1 MSLKPLILIFQDL
14 VQPSSTP
21 VIPDLNA
28 VIIGPAYDVWDY
40 LDDGSALL
48 LSTAYGTEDGSAASY
63 RPPTVSDSAISI
75 NEGAYPQQSPGARVD
90 PASLRVTF
98 RTPRVILGSTLSTL
112 TAAPVLGAGLTTS
125 SSDRTLIT
133 ITTPAINFLVAG
145 IQPGDRIVLTS
156 SAGQVY
162 VRTVASVGEPNGDG
176 LVASGNE
183 SKLRVTQELPASGSG
198 STQWTYDSTGEFR
211 IERTLT
217 TRDLES
223 PLHVT
228 FPEPG
233 TTKMVL
239 TGGVTL
245 ALNITPR
252 PSVAT
257 PTPTTTA
264 VTRPLSYA
272 QVYLGYRALRQ
283 DLQRVNSATPSDE
296 VSVNGIPT
304 IRGIGKIDARNPL
317 AVGVKLALNNGG
329 NVRIYYWGV
338 SSDDSTGY
346 ANARARMASRGDLYV
361 FTLLTQDINIIA
373 AYKAAFVQQADP
385 TYARDKGVLQRFRM
399 VLGSLALASTR
410 TLVQDTIVGVATAV
424 SGTATGKYRTLS
436 IDDASTGLGLG
447 VTTVLP
453 GDFITFGLAAAAG
466 SDWENRRGTHRIGHV
481 NSSYVSSTTA
491 TNVEVIPGS
500 TRWDDTAAATA
511 DDIEFVIKDAVGNVK
526 ASNYS
531 AVEIATGSGGTL
543 GSITYT
549 RKAVT
554 PVGGPYTISYVASG
568 LSNANAAFAVTG
580 FAIVMTLGSTI
591 THTQLAAAVNAD
603 ATLSALLTA
612 VVASGGS
619 QAVIPASQDP
629 VAPASILP
637 VSGACTAEII
647 ANDTLFN
654 DLVDASATFLADG
667 IIAGDTI
674 DIPIDPNNYD
684 PSAFNGRLLTYRVAS
699 VLSETRLRIAN
710 GVDDDATTAREL
722 PHYYLRDISNR
733 LLDNSAPNAIN
744 YRVRRTLTDDET
756 ITDAIALA
764 QSLRSARATI
774 VMPDRCRVSDLR
786 DGSLART
793 TPTVRTAA
801 GMLPAYYLACCVAGV
816 IAGTPSQMGLTGG
829 TFIGID
835 RLENATDRF
844 TEEQLSLLSDGG
856 FFVCTVATEG
866 ALPECVHQLT
876 TDPTTLETGEVS
888 VVKNLDFIS
897 TGYQQLLKS
906 FLGRYNAIPEALS
919 DIQEAVDTY
928 AAQLKG
934 RYVANIGAPLL
945 SGRMTSLTYS
955 PTSPDTAEAFFEV
968 GIPRPLNNIGF
979 HLVVKR

>member
-14 VQPSSTP
+14 VQPTSTP

-28 VIIGPAYDVWDY
+28 VIIGPAYDIWDY
-40 LDDGSALL
+40 LDDGAALL

-63 RPPTVSDSAISI
+63 VPPTSSAEVITV
-75 NEGAYPQQSPGARVD
+75 NEGGYPQQSAGARVD
-90 PASLRVTF
+90 TASVRVALRN
-98 RTPRVILGSTLSTL
+98 PRVVLGSTLSTL
-112 TAAPVLGAGLTTS
+112 TDAPVLGAGATTS
-125 SSDRTLIT
+125 SSDRTLVT
-133 ITTPAINFLVAG
+133 ITTPAIDFLVAG
-145 IQPGDRIVLTS
+145 VQPGDRILLTS
-156 SAGQVY
+156 SAGQVC

-183 SKLRVTQELPASGSG
+183 SKLRVSQELPASGSG
-198 STQWTYDSTGEFR
+198 TSEWTYNSTGEFR
-211 IERTLT
+211 IERILT
-217 TRDLES
+217 TRGLES
-223 PLHVT
+223 SLPIT

-233 TTKMVL
+233 STKMVIK
-239 TGGVTL
+239 GGVTL
-245 ALNITPR
+245 SLNIAPR

-257 PTPTTTA
+257 PSPTTSA
-264 VTRPLSYA
+264 VTRPVSYA
-272 QVYLGYRALRQ
+272 QVYLSYRALRQ
-283 DLQRVNSATPSDE
+283 DLQRVNSAVPSDE

-304 IRGIGKIDARNPL
+304 ITGLGKIDARNPL

-361 FTLLTQDINIIA
+361 FTLLTQDINIIG

-399 VLGSLALASTR
+399 VLGSLALPTAL

-424 SGTATGKYRTLS
+424 SGTATGKYRTFS
-436 IDDASTGLGLG
+436 IDDASTGAGLG

-466 SDWENRRGTHRIGHV
+466 SDWENRRGTHRISHV
-481 NSSYVSSTTA
+481 NSSFVSSTTA
-491 TNVEVIPGS
+491 TNLELVPGS
-500 TRWDDTAAATA
+500 TRWDDTAAAAA
-511 DDIEFVIKDAVGNVK
+511 DDVEFVIKDALGNVK

-531 AVEIATGSGGTL
+531 SVTIATGTGGTL

-549 RKAVT
+549 RKSVT
-554 PVGGPYTISYVASG
+554 PVGGPYTIRYTASG
-568 LSNANAAFAVTG
+568 VANANASFSLSG
-580 FAIVMTLGSTI
+580 FTIVMTLGSTI
-591 THTQLAAAVNAD
+591 THTQLAAAVTAD
-603 ATLSALLTA
+603 TTLSALFTA

-629 VAPASILP
+629 AAPASVLP
-637 VSGACTAEII
+637 ESGTCTAEIV

-654 DLVDASATFLADG
+654 DLVDASATFLSDG
-667 IIAGDTI
+667 VIPGDTI
-674 DIPIDPNNYD
+674 EIPVDPNNYAPD
-684 PSAFNGRLLTYRVAS
+684 AFTGRLLTYRVAS

-710 GVDDDATTAREL
+710 GVDDDVTAAREL
-722 PHYYLRDISNR
+722 PHYYLRDFSNR
-733 LLDNSAPNAIN
+733 LLDNAAPNAIN
-744 YRVRRTLTDDET
+744 YRVRRMLTDDET
-756 ITDAIALA
+756 ITAAIALA

-786 DGSLART
+786 DGSLTRT
-793 TPTVRTAA
+793 TPSVRTAA

-816 IAGTPSQMGLTGG
+816 IAGTPSQMGLTNG
-829 TFIGID
+829 TFLGID

-844 TEEQLSLLSDGG
+844 DEEQLSLLSDGG

-866 ALPECVHQLT
+866 ALPECLHQLT

-897 TGYQQLLKS
+897 TGYQTLLKS
-906 FLGRYNAIPEALS
+906 FLGKYNAIPEALS
-919 DIQEAVDTY
+919 DIQEAVDNY